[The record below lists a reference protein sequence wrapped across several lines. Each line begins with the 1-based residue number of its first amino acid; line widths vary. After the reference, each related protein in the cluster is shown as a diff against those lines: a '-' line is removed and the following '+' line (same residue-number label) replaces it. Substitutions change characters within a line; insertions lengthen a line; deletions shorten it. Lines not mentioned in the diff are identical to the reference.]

1 MCGITG
7 IVGPMHERAAVVAA
21 MTRAIAHRGPD
32 GEGLW
37 SDDGC
42 ALGHRR
48 LSIIDLS
55 ANASQPMANE
65 DGSIE
70 VVFNGEIYGF
80 GALRDEL
87 VAKGHTF
94 RSQSDTEVVVHL
106 YEEEGDRAFSR
117 LNGMF
122 AVAVWD
128 ARRRRLVL
136 ARDRFGQK
144 PLFWAE
150 VSGALVF
157 ASELKALFEVP
168 GIALSPSLPAIDAF
182 LTTHF
187 VAAPATFFEG
197 VHRLPAGHVLVKELG
212 RAPVV
217 APFETRAVRR
227 RAWVSFD
234 DAVDEA
240 LELVKASVA
249 RQLVA
254 DVPVGLFLSGGIDST
269 LVLAALADLGRAS
282 IPAFTASF
290 ADSAKH
296 DELPFARVA
305 ADRFGG
311 SLREVP
317 IDARAFLDLDRLV
330 AMYDEPFADV
340 AALPTHLLAKAARV
354 EVTVA
359 LTGDGGD
366 ELFGGYTHHRVA
378 LWLGRLGAP
387 TRGRRALFGAA
398 ATALAGHGARRGRLR
413 SIARALELLAAH
425 DLRAALARLRGDVR
439 DGAREAL
446 YTPAMR
452 ASIEGADPF
461 AGLLGRG
468 ELGVDDVF
476 DVSRDAFLAD
486 HLLMKT
492 DIAAMAAS
500 LECRSPF
507 LDVPLAEFA
516 ASLPLDALARVDGK
530 RVLRAALA
538 RRMGA
543 GESSARGANAG
554 LSRRRKTGF
563 SPPLGEW
570 MRGELAP
577 LLRERLVARGARVH
591 AFVEQ
596 GAVTRLVEDHVAGRA
611 DDKRLLWAL
620 LVLETWLAA
629 LPSMTTRGARGDGG
643 ARRGAHQRLSRSGR
657 VSAGDDERDDD
668 AADARRLAEDGRLRC
683 SDGGSEQLAAFS
695 CKRGAQ
701 TPRGHAVR
709 MRSQ

>member
-7 IVGPMHERAAVVAA
+7 IVGPMRERAAVLAA

-32 GEGLW
+32 GEGAW
-37 SDDGC
+37 SDEAC

-55 ANASQPMANE
+55 SNAAQPMANE
-65 DGSIE
+65 DGSIQ
-70 VVFNGEIYGF
+70 VTFNGEIYGF
-80 GALRDEL
+80 GALRGEL

-94 RSQSDTEVVVHL
+94 RSHSDTEVVVHL
-106 YEEEGDRAFSR
+106 YEEEGDRAFAR

-150 VSGALVF
+150 AGGALVF
-157 ASELKALFEVP
+157 ASELKSLFEVP
-168 GIALSPSLPAIDAF
+168 GLAFAPSLPAIDAY

-187 VAAPATFFEG
+187 VAAPGTFFEG
-197 VHRLPAGHVLVKELG
+197 LHRLPAGHVLVKELG

-217 APFETRAVRR
+217 APFEARAVRR
-227 RAWVSFD
+227 RAWVRFD

-240 LELVKASVA
+240 LALVKASVA

-269 LVLAALADLGRAS
+269 LVLAALADLGRAG

-340 AALPTHLLAKAARV
+340 AALPTHLLAKAARA

-387 TRGRRALFGAA
+387 SFARRALLGGAA
-398 ATALAGHGARRGRLR
+398 AALAGHGARRGKL
-413 SIARALELLAAH
+413 
-425 DLRAALARLRGDVR
+425 
-439 DGAREAL
+439 
-446 YTPAMR
+446 
-452 ASIEGADPF
+452 
-461 AGLLGRG
+461 
-468 ELGVDDVF
+468 
-476 DVSRDAFLAD
+476 
-486 HLLMKT
+486 
-492 DIAAMAAS
+492 
-500 LECRSPF
+500 
-507 LDVPLAEFA
+507 
-516 ASLPLDALARVDGK
+516 
-530 RVLRAALA
+530 
-538 RRMGA
+538 
-543 GESSARGANAG
+543 
-554 LSRRRKTGF
+554 
-563 SPPLGEW
+563 
-570 MRGELAP
+570 
-577 LLRERLVARGARVH
+577 
-591 AFVEQ
+591 
-596 GAVTRLVEDHVAGRA
+596 
-611 DDKRLLWAL
+611 
-620 LVLETWLAA
+620 
-629 LPSMTTRGARGDGG
+629 
-643 ARRGAHQRLSRSGR
+643 
-657 VSAGDDERDDD
+657 
-668 AADARRLAEDGRLRC
+668 
-683 SDGGSEQLAAFS
+683 
-695 CKRGAQ
+695 
-701 TPRGHAVR
+701 
-709 MRSQ
+709 